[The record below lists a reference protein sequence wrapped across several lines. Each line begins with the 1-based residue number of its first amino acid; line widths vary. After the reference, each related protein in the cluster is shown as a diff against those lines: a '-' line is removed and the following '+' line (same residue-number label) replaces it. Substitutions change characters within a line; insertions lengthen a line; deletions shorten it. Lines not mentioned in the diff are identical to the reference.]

1 MSTVPEGV
9 SGLTRKERQ
18 VAALA
23 DQDPLLFATRTA
35 AEIAVLASTSEAS
48 VARTAKKLGFA
59 DIKEMKAAC
68 AKRVGRNE
76 GLQDIIESR
85 LQSLNAEPD
94 HGTTSTAQTVLSSA
108 ASLLLT
114 LNRTLDQEQLAGA
127 VELCVNSRRVL
138 TFGLGTGFHVA
149 QYLSLEFERSGIESR
164 ALTGSGHTL
173 ADAVNRVHPEDG
185 LIVMAPR
192 VMFPDI
198 ALFLRAAASITAHV
212 VVISQDELPGQLP
225 SSVLHLR
232 LPSTAAG
239 AASESVCAWALSDV
253 LVADVVRRNPQAA
266 VKTRSSIQSLREQ
279 FRPEMKGRL

>member
-23 DQDPLLFATRTA
+23 DQDPLLFATKTA

-68 AKRVGRNE
+68 AGRVGRNE

-85 LQSLNAEPD
+85 IESLNAEPG
-94 HGTTSTAQTVLSSA
+94 HGVTSTAQTVLSSA

-114 LNRTLDQEQLAGA
+114 LNRTLDQEQLVCA
-127 VELCVNSRRVL
+127 VEMCVNSRRVL
-138 TFGLGTGFHVA
+138 TYGLGTGLHVA
-149 QYLSLEFERSGIESR
+149 QYLSLELERSGIESQS
-164 ALTGSGHTL
+164 LTGSGHTI
-173 ADAVNRVHPEDG
+173 ADAVHRIHSDDG

-198 ALFLRAAASITAHV
+198 KLFLHAAASIAPHV
-212 VVISQDELPGQLP
+212 VVISQDELPPNLP
-225 SSVLHLR
+225 PSVSHLQ

-253 LVADVVRRNPQAA
+253 LVADVVRRNPRAA
-266 VKTRSSIQSLREQ
+266 VEARSSIQSLREQ
-279 FRPEMKGRL
+279 FRSEKKGRP

>member
-1 MSTVPEGV
+1 MSTVPEAV
-9 SGLTRKERQ
+9 NALTRKERQ

-68 AKRVGRNE
+68 AERVGRNE

-85 LQSLNAEPD
+85 LESLNAES
-94 HGTTSTAQTVLSSA
+94 GQGATNTAQTVLGSA

-114 LNRTLDQEQLAGA
+114 LNRTLDQDRLLAA
-127 VELCVNSRRVL
+127 VDVCVNSRRVL
-138 TFGLGTGFHVA
+138 TYGLGTGLHVA
-149 QYLSLEFERSGIESR
+149 QYLSLELERSGIESQ
-164 ALTGSGHTL
+164 ALTGSGHTI
-173 ADAVNRVHPEDG
+173 ADAVHRVHPHDG

-198 ALFLRAAASITAHV
+198 VLFLHAVSAITPHIV
-212 VVISQDELPGQLP
+212 VVSQDDVP
-225 SSVLHLR
+225 SNLTTSVCHLR

-239 AASESVCAWALSDV
+239 AASESVCAWAVSDV

-266 VKTRSSIQSLREQ
+266 VRRRSSIQSLREQ
-279 FRPEMKGRL
+279 FRYEGKGRP